1 MALRHGP
8 CLGWALATPSLQA
21 APTSGERLP
30 PARSVWLVAYS
41 IRVGPIVGQGI
52 ELCAA
57 PRRRCWDT
65 ARTKLDPWPLPS
77 ISHGPLEPL
86 SCSPHSPGSERLS
99 RSTMAHSVLGRLAIC
114 SPKYAQPGWTLT
126 RLTVNGWPWRW
137 GRSRGASSGSRKR
150 ARDAVAERAALEAA
164 DPPDAAVDAAR
175 AAAEDRKRRA
185 AVRAAKERRARAVAA
200 TAAVEREI
208 AVLDARVNAQNE
220 SAPRQKPRPPPTET
234 PAAAPPPPGTEDYRA
249 CLAKALANATDAN
262 ETLALARV
270 YARTV
275 TT

>member
-1 MALRHGP
+1 MDCDTTGA
-8 CLGWALATPSLQA
+8 A
-21 APTSGERLP
+21 APTNGLMDTDGAAAYAAGTVQITEALCRLQTRVQRLQK
-30 PARSVWLVAYS
+30 AR
-41 IRVGPIVGQGI
+41 
-52 ELCAA
+52 
-57 PRRRCWDT
+57 
-65 ARTKLDPWPLPS
+65 
-77 ISHGPLEPL
+77 
-86 SCSPHSPGSERLS
+86 
-99 RSTMAHSVLGRLAIC
+99 
-114 SPKYAQPGWTLT
+114 
-126 RLTVNGWPWRW
+126 
-137 GRSRGASSGSRKR
+137 
-150 ARDAVAERAALEAA
+150 RDAVAERAALEARA
-164 DPPDAAVDAAR
+164 DNLDAALDAAKM
-175 AAAEDRKRRA
+175 AATDRKRRA
-185 AVRAAKERRARAVAA
+185 AVRAAKERCDRAVSA

>member
-1 MALRHGP
+1 MQPKIRTTRMDSDAIDGERMALA
-8 CLGWALATPSLQA
+8 LGALQGRVQRLQK
-21 APTSGERLP
+21 
-30 PARSVWLVAYS
+30 AR
-41 IRVGPIVGQGI
+41 
-52 ELCAA
+52 
-57 PRRRCWDT
+57 
-65 ARTKLDPWPLPS
+65 K
-77 ISHGPLEPL
+77 
-86 SCSPHSPGSERLS
+86 
-99 RSTMAHSVLGRLAIC
+99 
-114 SPKYAQPGWTLT
+114 
-126 RLTVNGWPWRW
+126 
-137 GRSRGASSGSRKR
+137 
-150 ARDAVAERAALEAA
+150 DAVAERTALEARA
-164 DPPDAAVDAAR
+164 DQLDAAVDAAR

-185 AVRAAKERRARAVAA
+185 AVRAAKERRDRAVAA
-200 TAAVEREI
+200 TAAVEREV

>member
-1 MALRHGP
+1 MECEVVDGERMALA
-8 CLGWALATPSLQA
+8 LGALQGRVQRLQK
-21 APTSGERLP
+21 
-30 PARSVWLVAYS
+30 ARS
-41 IRVGPIVGQGI
+41 
-52 ELCAA
+52 
-57 PRRRCWDT
+57 
-65 ARTKLDPWPLPS
+65 
-77 ISHGPLEPL
+77 
-86 SCSPHSPGSERLS
+86 
-99 RSTMAHSVLGRLAIC
+99 
-114 SPKYAQPGWTLT
+114 
-126 RLTVNGWPWRW
+126 
-137 GRSRGASSGSRKR
+137 
-150 ARDAVAERAALEAA
+150 DAMAERAALEARA
-164 DPPDAAVDAAR
+164 DQLDAAVDAAR

-249 CLAKALANATDAN
+249 CLAKALANATDAT

>member
-1 MALRHGP
+1 MQPKIRTTRMDADVLDSERMALA
-8 CLGWALATPSLQA
+8 LGALQGRVQRLQK
-21 APTSGERLP
+21 
-30 PARSVWLVAYS
+30 AR
-41 IRVGPIVGQGI
+41 
-52 ELCAA
+52 
-57 PRRRCWDT
+57 
-65 ARTKLDPWPLPS
+65 
-77 ISHGPLEPL
+77 
-86 SCSPHSPGSERLS
+86 
-99 RSTMAHSVLGRLAIC
+99 
-114 SPKYAQPGWTLT
+114 
-126 RLTVNGWPWRW
+126 
-137 GRSRGASSGSRKR
+137 
-150 ARDAVAERAALEAA
+150 RDAVAERTALEARA
-164 DPPDAAVDAAR
+164 DQLDAAVDAAR

-234 PAAAPPPPGTEDYRA
+234 LAAAPPQPGSEDYRA